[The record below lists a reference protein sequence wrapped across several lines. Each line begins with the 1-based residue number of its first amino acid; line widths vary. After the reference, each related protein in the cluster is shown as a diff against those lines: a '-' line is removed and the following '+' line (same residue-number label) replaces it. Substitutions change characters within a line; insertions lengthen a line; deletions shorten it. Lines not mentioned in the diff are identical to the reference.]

1 MTTATA
7 GNNGTAA
14 TGSSILVKPREK
26 KKEGMLKAG
35 IIVLVGLEKSGK
47 SELMASSGAYV
58 IELDA
63 GDADHIGGRIHDIT
77 DVVDDNGIVLKSK
90 LQVFREVF
98 TAVLAD
104 KTIDKVGIDTFGT
117 FVKWQAQEIAEK
129 AGLKSITDRKEG
141 VNGYALW
148 DELNNRVEKFI
159 NAMRASGKLF
169 IISAHCKAPELD
181 DDKRVVIPAGID
193 SYNKPGN
200 MLARRADLIGYAFK
214 KEVAGKNE
222 YRLTFQGGPLGA
234 WGSRVEALNDKTITL
249 AKSDPWGSLVAA
261 AEGKTAAAAEAPK
274 NEGKS
279 EPKGSRRK

>member
-7 GNNGTAA
+7 ETAA
-14 TGSSILVKPREK
+14 ASILVGAREK
-26 KKEGMLKAG
+26 KKEGMLKSG
-35 IIVLVGLEKSGK
+35 IIAIVGLEKSGK
-47 SELMASSGAYV
+47 TELMASSGAYV

-63 GDADHIGGRIHDIT
+63 GDADHIGGRIHDIV
-77 DVVDDNGIVLKSK
+77 DVVGADGAVVKSK
-90 LQVFREVF
+90 LDVFRQVF
-98 TAVLAD
+98 TAALKD
-104 KTIDKVGIDTFGT
+104 PSIDKIGIDTFGT

-148 DELNNRVEKFI
+148 DELNARVEAFI

-169 IISAHCKAPELD
+169 IINAHCKAPELD
-181 DDKRVVIPAGID
+181 DEKRVVIPAGID

-200 MLARRADLIGYAFK
+200 MLARRADLIGYAYK
-214 KEVAGKNE
+214 KEVGGKNE

-249 AKSDPWGSLVAA
+249 DKSNPWGSLLAA
-261 AEGKTAAAAEAPK
+261 AEGEKKAEPAK
-274 NEGKS
+274 SNKKGGK
-279 EPKGSRRK
+279 